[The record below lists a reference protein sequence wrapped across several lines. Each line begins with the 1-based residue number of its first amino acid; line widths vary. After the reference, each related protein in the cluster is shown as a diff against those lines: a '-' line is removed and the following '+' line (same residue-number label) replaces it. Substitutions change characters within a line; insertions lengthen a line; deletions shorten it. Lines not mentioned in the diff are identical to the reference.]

1 MLSFAFLNLNA
12 QNTPL
17 NLIPQPVEVSQSAG
31 SFALTAKTT
40 ISYNKADAS
49 RVAEMLVQKLSV
61 PTGLTLKT
69 QEGKTGMIQL
79 NLNDTPNTQ
88 LGKEG
93 YTFESTP
100 KGVVISANQT
110 AGLFYGMQTL
120 LQLLPKEIESKSV
133 TKATWAIPAAK
144 ITDYPRFGWRGI
156 MLDVSRNFF
165 TKAEVKKYID
175 DIARLKYNTFH
186 WHLTDDEGWRIEIK
200 SLPKLTEVGAWRVP
214 RAGHFGDREPA
225 KVGEKA
231 TVGGF
236 YTQEDIK
243 EVVKYAQE
251 RNVTIVPEIDVP
263 GHSMAAI
270 AAYPELSTKK
280 DPNTFVNPGCKYC

>member
-1 MLSFAFLNLNA
+1 VLSFAFLNLNA

-17 NLIPQPVEVSQSAG
+17 NLIPQPVEVSQNAG
-31 SFALTAKTT
+31 SFTLTAKTT
-40 ISYNKADAS
+40 ISYNKADANG
-49 RVAEMLVQKLSV
+49 VAEMLVQKLSV
-61 PTGLTLKT
+61 PTGLALKA

-79 NLNDTPNTQ
+79 NLNDTPNAQ

-120 LQLLPKEIESKSV
+120 LQLLPKEVESKSV
-133 TKATWAIPAAK
+133 TKATWAIPAVK
-144 ITDYPRFGWRGI
+144 ITDYPRFSWRGI

-251 RNVTIVPEIDVP
+251 RNVTIVPEIDCQGTAWP
-263 GHSMAAI
+263 QLHHI
-270 AAYPELSTKK
+270 L
-280 DPNTFVNPGCKYC
+280 N

>member
-1 MLSFAFLNLNA
+1 MLSFTFLNLNA

-17 NLIPQPVEVSQSAG
+17 NLIPQPVEVVQNVG
-31 SFALTAKTT
+31 SFTLNAKTT
-40 ISYNKADAS
+40 ISYNKPDAS
-49 RVAEMLVQKLSV
+49 GVAEMLVQKFSV
-61 PTGLTLKT
+61 PTGLALKAI
-69 QEGKTGMIQL
+69 EGKIGMIQL

-100 KGVVISANQT
+100 KGIIISANQT

-133 TKATWAIPAAK
+133 AKATWAIPAVK

-175 DIARLKYNTFH
+175 DIKSIIEAKEWNKLPVSGQINS
-186 WHLTDDEGWRIEIK
+186 DIEIFNK
-200 SLPKLTEVGAWRVP
+200 
-214 RAGHFGDREPA
+214 
-225 KVGEKA
+225 KA
-231 TVGGF
+231 LF
-236 YTQEDIK
+236 IYIK
-243 EVVKYAQE
+243 EMTDVQSNTITKVIKKIKVLYINILNKYIE
-251 RNVTIVPEIDVP
+251 NVD
-263 GHSMAAI
+263 
-270 AAYPELSTKK
+270 Y
-280 DPNTFVNPGCKYC
+280 